1 MKIQKLAA
9 MLLTIGLSLAAS
21 QYALAEKP
29 TDGGPPPPSTPS
41 CDMTESSH
49 DAHCGLALL
58 TVFDAIAD
66 GTSVNARDES
76 KLQSK
81 VCSADDKLEVSP
93 FPKTGDAIQK
103 LQDIIDTVNS
113 KRKISDKDAK
123 YISDQAV
130 LAQICVGSL

>member
-1 MKIQKLAA
+1 MKIRNLAA
-9 MLLTIGLSLAAS
+9 MLLTLSLSLAAAP
-21 QYALAEKP
+21 YALAEKP
-29 TDGGPPPPSTPS
+29 TDPPPPPSTPS

-66 GTSVNARDES
+66 GMSVSTRDES

>member
-1 MKIQKLAA
+1 MKTQKLAA
-9 MLLTIGLSLAAS
+9 MLLTLALSLGAS
-21 QYALAEKP
+21 QVVLAEKP
-29 TDGGPPPPSTPS
+29 SDNPPPPSTPS

-49 DAHCGLALL
+49 EAHCGLALR
-58 TVFDAIAD
+58 TVFDAIA
-66 GTSVNARDES
+66 GGMSVNARDES

-81 VCSADDKLEVSP
+81 LCSADDKLEVSP

-113 KRKISDKDAK
+113 KQKISYKDAK
-123 YISDQAV
+123 DISDQAV